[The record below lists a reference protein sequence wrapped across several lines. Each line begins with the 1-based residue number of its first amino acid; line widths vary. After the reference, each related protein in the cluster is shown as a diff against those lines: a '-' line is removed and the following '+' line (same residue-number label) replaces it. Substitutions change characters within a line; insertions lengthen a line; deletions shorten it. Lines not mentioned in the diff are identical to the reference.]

1 MWSDC
6 NSFNNNYFADH
17 FARDFWKV
25 VFAYFGAEF
34 APNHVLVMC
43 FFSLSSKAPICA
55 SPSLLGEASNLEF
68 AVSII
73 STKIDSVTDYLVLQ
87 CGHLVLSLI
96 NTGTVTKESTLQFM
110 FNQKSRKQCVWK
122 ALNRTFG

>member
-1 MWSDC
+1 LLE
-6 NSFNNNYFADH
+6 NFF
-17 FARDFWKV
+17 KV
-25 VFAYFGAEF
+25 AFAYFGAEV
-34 APNHVLVMC
+34 ASNDVLVIC
-43 FFSLSSKAPICA
+43 FFFLSSKAQICA

-87 CGHLVLSLI
+87 CGHLVFSLI

-110 FNQKSRKQCVWK
+110 LIQNSRKQWVWK
-122 ALNRTFG
+122 ALNQSFE